1 MKIKERKNNIEIY
14 GSKMKTSD
22 RPKGLADF
30 LNFYG
35 VSLLIGLPA
44 SGKSSLIK
52 NLLYQ
57 KKLYNKIFHSIY
69 YISPSTTLDINLDED
84 KIIVLDDKELN
95 VILDEIIE
103 EEKNLGEEDDPHNVL
118 IILDDAVNFLNTN
131 KKAMNTFRKIS
142 MNARHILGTHS
153 SLMVWLVSQKIKSIP
168 LTIRSQA
175 NSVYFFD
182 STNEE
187 KKVFIDEFLP
197 LSQKQGETLLNFIFD
212 TPYNFVYVNLY
223 IKPSDR
229 IFKKFNQILIEDL
242 HKE

>member
-1 MKIKERKNNIEIY
+1 MKIRERKNQIEIY

-22 RPKGLADF
+22 RPPGLAPF
-30 LNFYG
+30 LNYYG

-52 NLLYQ
+52 NMLYQ

-69 YISPSTTLDINLDED
+69 YISPSTTLDINLPDD
-84 KIIVLDDKELN
+84 KRIILDDKELN
-95 VILDEIIE
+95 VILEEIIE
-103 EEKNLGEEDDPHNVL
+103 EEKDLGEEGDNHNVL

-142 MNARHILGTHS
+142 MNARHILGNHS
-153 SLMVWLVSQKIKSIP
+153 SLMVWLVSQKIKSVP

-175 NSVYFFD
+175 NSIYFFD

-197 LSQKQGETLLNFIFD
+197 LTQKQGETILNFIFEE
-212 TPYNFVYVNLY
+212 PYSFAYVNMY
-223 IKPSDR
+223 IKPNDR
-229 IFKKFNQILIEDL
+229 IFKKFNQLIIEDL
-242 HKE
+242 HVE

>member
-1 MKIKERKNNIEIY
+1 MKIRERKNQIEIY

-22 RPKGLADF
+22 RPSGLAPF
-30 LNFYG
+30 LNYYG

-52 NLLYQ
+52 NMLYQ

-69 YISPSTTLDINLDED
+69 YISPSTTLDINLPDD
-84 KIIVLDDKELN
+84 KRIILDDKELN
-95 VILDEIIE
+95 VILEEIIE
-103 EEKNLGEEDDPHNVL
+103 EEKDLGEEGDNHNVL

-153 SLMVWLVSQKIKSIP
+153 SLMVWLVSQKIKSVP

-175 NSVYFFD
+175 NSIYFFD

-197 LSQKQGETLLNFIFD
+197 LSQKQGETILNFIFEE
-212 TPYNFVYVNLY
+212 PYNFAYVNMY
-223 IKPSDR
+223 IKPNDR
-229 IFKKFNQILIEDL
+229 IFKKFNQLIIEDL
-242 HKE
+242 HVE